1 MKITKL
7 LVGLLISS
15 IGFAQSHHEIQNTS
29 IPHEHQE
36 REAQAHQSEGSYHMI
51 VPQYRTCLSAEMEHE
66 HRDHYHLPSVDVFE
80 SELARLQEEY
90 LQNRN
95 VNRAAQAVIQIPIII
110 HVVHNGENIGSG
122 ANISQAQVESQ
133 IRALNEDYRKKINT
147 PGHNTHPD
155 GADVEI
161 EFVPALR
168 DKNGNTL
175 AEPGIHRYNGG
186 RSYWERNPVESILKP
201 ATSWDPNQYFNIW
214 TCAFGGDL
222 DQVLGYAQFP
232 SLSGL
237 SGLQNNEGAANTDG
251 VIIGYQFFGTEGN
264 VSAPYNGGRTT
275 THEVGHWL
283 GLRHIWGDG
292 GCNVDDYCDDTPRAG
307 EANYNCSQNNSC
319 TQYAGNDMIEN
330 YMDYTPDA
338 CMNIFT
344 EDQKN
349 RMLTVMN
356 NSIRRKELL
365 TSTVH
370 LPEESAPI
378 AAFSANATNISI
390 GQSVSFA
397 DQSTFDPTS
406 WSWTFTGAETVSS
419 TDQNPSGIVYNSPG
433 CYEVILEAT
442 NSHGTGTETK
452 SCYINVSSELAG
464 TEACDC
470 EDNTNIQEAES
481 TSILSYGNGN
491 GYYAGRNSYGDRHFA
506 EIMYNSGT
514 KHLKSVNFE
523 AKIMHQ
529 SDANAYITFNVR
541 NVSAQGQLEGI
552 IHTQQ
557 VPFSS
562 ITNDGIT
569 EVLLSETILI
579 EDNYFVDL
587 EIREN
592 ASDTIAFYMS
602 PNRGSNGTNTM
613 YLSNGSNWY
622 QFDDVQV
629 NFYGS
634 LSLSTTICDNYYTET
649 VNACANQSFTWA
661 DGTVI
666 DNVSDVQTHISTL
679 VTPEGCDS
687 ILSQTLNIIQGSS
700 NTVEV
705 TVCYGEIY
713 TTPEGTEL
721 SSDNLSVVETL
732 MTANGCDS
740 LVTYNLTILD
750 EITNTVEIQVCVGK
764 NYTTPEGTL
773 VEPTNGSASHTETLQ
788 ASNGCDSLV
797 TYIVNEYEPKSTI
810 VRNVCI
816 GSTIFLLDGTPLEYI
831 QNDQDF
837 EFTFTSYLGCD
848 SIVTEEVRVVELD
861 NGISSSGNVLVSA
874 MYGVDF
880 QWFDCSSGLEIPDA
894 TLRTFVPSQEG
905 KYKVRVSLYGC
916 EAESVCYNYT
926 GLTSIESL
934 ESSEIKV
941 YPNPSSDIIYIE
953 YNSNELIQANVY
965 DLMGRLIETQQLN
978 TTNQQI
984 DISNYAEGDYI
995 LKLSDGQTVKTVM
1008 FSKQ

>member
-7 LVGLLISS
+7 LAGILISS
-15 IGFAQSHHEIQNTS
+15 IGYAQTNQAIQNTS
-29 IPHEHQE
+29 LPSENQE
-36 REAQAHQSEGSYHMI
+36 RQAPAYQAEGSYVMGIPAH
-51 VPQYRTCLSAEMEHE
+51 RTCLSTEMEHE
-66 HRDHYHLPSVDVFE
+66 LRDHYHLPSVDVFE
-80 SELARLQEEY
+80 TELARLQEEY
-90 LQNRN
+90 LQKRN
-95 VNRAAQAVIQIPIII
+95 INRAAQAVIQIPIII
-110 HVVHNGENIGSG
+110 HVVHNGENVGSG

-147 PGHNTHPD
+147 PGYNTHPD

-168 DKNGNTL
+168 DEDGNTL

-186 RSYWERNPVESILKP
+186 RSYWERNPVENTLKP

-214 TCAFGGDL
+214 VCAFGGDL

-237 SGLQNNEGAANTDG
+237 SGLQNNEGAVNTDG
-251 VIIGYQFFGTEGN
+251 VIIAYQFFGTEGN

-292 GCNVDDYCDDTPRAG
+292 GCNIDDYCDDTPRAG
-307 EANYNCSQNNSC
+307 EANYNCTQNNSC

-370 LPEESAPI
+370 LPQESAPI
-378 AAFSANATNISI
+378 AAFTVNTTNISV
-390 GQSVSFA
+390 GQSVSFT
-397 DQSTFDPTS
+397 DESTFDPTS
-406 WSWTFTGAETVSS
+406 WSWTFTGAETTSS
-419 TDQNPSGIVYNSPG
+419 TVKNPSGIVYNSPG
-433 CYEVILEAT
+433 CYEVILVAT
-442 NSHGTGTETK
+442 NSHGSGTKTK
-452 SCYINVSSELAG
+452 SCYINVSSESAG

-470 EDNTNIQEAES
+470 EDNTNVEESES

-514 KHLKSVNFE
+514 KHLKAVNFE

-529 SDANAYITFNVR
+529 ADNDAYITINVR
-541 NVSAQGQLEGI
+541 NISDQGQLEGI

-562 ITNDGIT
+562 ITDDGIT

-579 EDNYFVDL
+579 ENNYFVDL

-592 ASDTIAFYMS
+592 ATDTITFYMA

-629 NFYGS
+629 NYYGS
-634 LSLSTTICDNYYTET
+634 LALSTTICDNYYTET

-666 DNVSDVQTHISTL
+666 ANVTEVETHISSL

-687 ILSQTLNIIQGSS
+687 ILSQTLNILQGTS
-700 NTVEV
+700 NTVET
-705 TVCYGEIY
+705 TVCFGETF
-713 TTPEGTEL
+713 TTPEGTIL
-721 SSDNLSVVETL
+721 SAENLSVVETL
-732 MTANGCDS
+732 TAGNGCDS
-740 LVTYNLTILD
+740 LVTYNLTIRD
-750 EITNTVEIQVCVGK
+750 EITNTVEVQVCLGE
-764 NYTTPEGTL
+764 NFTTPEGTL
-773 VEPTNGSASHTETLQ
+773 ITPDNGSASYTETLQ
-788 ASNGCDSLV
+788 SASGCDSLV
-797 TYIVNEYEPKSTI
+797 TYVVNEYEPKSTL
-810 VRNVCI
+810 VRNVCR
-816 GSTIFLLDGTPLEYI
+816 GSTFTLIDGTPVEYI
-831 QNDQDF
+831 QSDQSF
-837 EFTFTSYLGCD
+837 EFTFTSSLGCD
-848 SIVTEEVRVVELD
+848 SIVTEEIRVVELD
-861 NGISSSGNVLVSA
+861 NGISLSGNVLVSA
-874 MYGVDF
+874 MYGVEF
-880 QWFDCSSGLEIPDA
+880 QWINCSSEQEISGA
-894 TLRTFVPSQEG
+894 TLRTFNPSENG
-905 KYKVRVSLYGC
+905 KYKVRVSQYGC
-916 EAESVCYNYT
+916 SEESDCYDYT
-926 GLTSIESL
+926 GLTSIENL
-934 ESSEIKV
+934 QNSEVKV
-941 YPNPSSDIIYIE
+941 YPNPSSDLITVEFSSNDVVQANIYDLTGRFIE
-953 YNSNELIQANVY
+953 SIMLTNSNE
-965 DLMGRLIETQQLN
+965 
-978 TTNQQI
+978 QI
-984 DISNYAEGDYI
+984 DISNYATGDYL
-995 LKLSDGQTVKTVM
+995 LKLSDGQTVRTVK